1 MNPSRC
7 GNIVEL
13 STAASAKGDG
23 NALCQNRIS
32 ELGYAHMDSGP
43 ASRTCHLRAEIER
56 AIQKCQQTHTTGGLL
71 FRTVLDP
78 RLPQVVNCDAEEV
91 ARGLRE
97 LLTRAVTEVRK
108 PSPILIAYEM
118 DDTSRSI
125 LRFEIEG
132 TALGF
137 SAAQETGGPVREVEN
152 RWLSILV
159 AEDNAVNQQMA
170 IECLRSLHHE
180 CEIVAD
186 GRAAVDASAKTA
198 YDVIFMDVH
207 MPVMDGLEA
216 TRQIRKLPNGDR
228 PYITALTAYALPGDK
243 ARCLEAG
250 MNDYIAKPCRAQNLA
265 RILEKVRG
273 PLSPKRG

>member
-1 MNPSRC
+1 
-7 GNIVEL
+7 
-13 STAASAKGDG
+13 
-23 NALCQNRIS
+23 
-32 ELGYAHMDSGP
+32 MDSGP
-43 ASRTCHLRAEIER
+43 APRPCHLREEIDR
-56 AIQKCQQTHTTGGLL
+56 AIKECQQVYASRGLL

-78 RLPQVVNCDAEEV
+78 RLPQAVNCNPEEI

-97 LLTRAVTEVRK
+97 MLARAAVVIRK
-108 PSPILIAYEM
+108 PSLTLIAYEM

-132 TALGF
+132 TPLGF
-137 SAAQETGGPVREVEN
+137 SVAQETGGPVREVEN

-170 IECLRSLHHE
+170 VECLRSLHHE
-180 CEIVAD
+180 CEVVGD
-186 GRAAVDASAKTA
+186 GQAAVDASAKTT

-228 PYITALTAYALPGDK
+228 PYIAALTAYALPGDK

-265 RILEKVRG
+265 RILEKVRSPLG
-273 PLSPKRG
+273 PKEG